1 MQRDHRAAA
10 RLGLVLVM
18 VGAVGAVGW
27 LGGGRNAPAGKGA
40 APILVVPA
48 ARASASPAPLL
59 AGAGSQPDEPRRS
72 AAIAHVRQAYP
83 LLRDPALVCAQ
94 GRCALTGLIL
104 PPTDQAYLDQR
115 QEMLLGGLKAVLA
128 IHGYRTS
135 APVQLDEVD
144 SNKFLLSVAVE

>member
-10 RLGLVLVM
+10 RLGLVLVV
-18 VGAVGAVGW
+18 VGAVGVVGW
-27 LGGGRNAPAGKGA
+27 LGGGRYAPAGKGP

-48 ARASASPAPLL
+48 ARASTAPAPLP
-59 AGAGSQPDEPRRS
+59 AVADPQPDEPRRA

-83 LLRDPALVCAQ
+83 LLRDPALVCGQ

-104 PPTDQAYLDQR
+104 PPTDQAYLDER
-115 QEMLLGGLKAVLA
+115 QEMLLGGLTAVLA
-128 IHGYRTS
+128 THGYRTS